1 MTDGRIFLAV
11 VAVIALGVFVNGLRF
26 ARMTTNPFVGRKL
39 FGMPIEGSEL
49 PLGRL
54 NLIGKIQMIV
64 APLFFVFACAL
75 TFGFLGPV
83 EGIETIKLH

>member
-1 MTDGRIFLAV
+1 MTDGRVFLSI

-26 ARMTTNPFVGRKL
+26 ARMTSNPFVGRRL
-39 FGMPIEGSEL
+39 FGMPMEGSEL
-49 PLGRL
+49 PIGRL
-54 NLIGKIQMIV
+54 NLIGKIQMIF
-64 APLFFVFACAL
+64 APLFLGFACAL